1 MLDSRVLDEI
11 KHFFSQ
17 LDSLKSSFKPWTSK
31 LKQMLRLDEMDNYKD
46 ESNEMINNEDIMN
59 QYQFVSIKNY
69 DQRQRIF
76 FKQDKYRQKI

>member
-1 MLDSRVLDEI
+1 MDEI

-46 ESNEMINNEDIMN
+46 ESNDIINNEDIIN
-59 QYQFVSIKNY
+59 QYQFVNTWALGFFEAIKNE
-69 DQRQRIF
+69 F
-76 FKQDKYRQKI
+76 NNF